1 MKSLKSW
8 PHCTE
13 LLAPGIQMEQACSA
27 FPAGRLT
34 YTPPL
39 TGPEGTSACEPHLR
53 SSFPEGILGVGMCS
67 TGAQEQTLLFQ
78 RHNSA
83 LGSVTA
89 DTKPV
94 AWVQVGAWC
103 LGTKTRKCNKRR
115 GVHPA
120 MKLSFPG
127 SHHSDLYLLSG
138 AQGGP
143 TAMCHFP
150 G

>member
-1 MKSLKSW
+1 MLPW
-8 PHCTE
+8 PHCSE
-13 LLAPGIQMEQACSA
+13 LLAPGIQMEQECSNL
-27 FPAGRLT
+27 PSGQLT
-34 YTPPL
+34 HTAPL
-39 TGPEGTSACEPHLR
+39 TGPEGTSACEPYLT
-53 SSFPEGILGVGMCS
+53 SQGCSFPEGSRGWECAALGNKNKRSFSC
-67 TGAQEQTLLFQ
+67 

-89 DTKPV
+89 DTEPV

-115 GVHPA
+115 GFHPA
-120 MKLSFPG
+120 MKLSFP
-127 SHHSDLYLLSG
+127 SNHHSDLYLLSG

-143 TAMCHFP
+143 TAMCHFS